1 MEAARPNEQDTFSF
15 DRSEVLINEVIWDSI
30 ISGYIKDINLDVYFG
45 FRSSITKRLFR
56 LLDKIFSRKK
66 MSVISFDL
74 NELGF
79 ERIGFPKSY
88 GTKKIKDK
96 LKPAINE
103 LMIQRVLAEEPKY
116 EKIRPGVWKI
126 EFTRG
131 EFYKQAHMAEALP
144 YKRDEINFVQNLTQK
159 PFELAE
165 NQVRKI
171 LDVYR
176 KKDGKI
182 EISVLLNQIKRLEQK
197 LKEDKSRGVGYVY
210 KALLEK
216 WDLSKVSETEKA
228 GGDRNLH

>member
-1 MEAARPNEQDTFSF
+1 
-15 DRSEVLINEVIWDSI
+15 
-30 ISGYIKDINLDVYFG
+30 
-45 FRSSITKRLFR
+45 
-56 LLDKIFSRKK
+56 

-216 WDLSKVSETEKA
+216 WDLSKVSETEKKQVVIETYTREQKA
-228 GGDRNLH
+228 KDQETEKLAAKEREEKEWLDKVFEELAEDKKVELKAEARRRAKEQSRY